1 MNRCKF
7 SFSKDEVA
15 AVLAI
20 CRAVEGM
27 PLAIELAASWLTV
40 LDCAAIVV
48 RLRHSLDIL
57 TTSLR
62 NVPQRH
68 QSMVAV
74 FDQSWQMLRP
84 EERNTFMHLAI
95 FQGGITYPAAEAVAG
110 ATLAIMSA
118 LVAKSLVRR
127 EGEYRRSHFRD
138 IPISGR

>member
-1 MNRCKF
+1 MKSPQCSPF
-7 SFSKDEVA
+7 VGG
-15 AVLAI
+15 
-20 CRAVEGM
+20 EGM

-95 FQGGITYPAAEAVAG
+95 FQGGITYPAAEAVA
-110 ATLAIMSA
+110 
-118 LVAKSLVRR
+118 KSLVRR